1 MEIIIDL
8 NKIRCESDF
17 YTQLMSQEKEFG
29 IYFGKNLDALWD
41 YISLLG
47 GNKIIFINYDFLI
60 DELREFFFNIIDM
73 IYSFN
78 LKSIKSELTSE
89 YLISVSII

>member
-41 YISLLG
+41 YIGLLG
-47 GNKIIFINYDFLI
+47 GKKIIFINYNFLNNK
-60 DELREFFFNIIDM
+60 LRKFFNVIDM
-73 IYSFN
+73 IYSYN
-78 LKSIKSELTSE
+78 LEIIKNKLGSEH
-89 YLISVSII
+89 LISVSVK

>member
-8 NKIRCESDF
+8 NKIRCELDF

-41 YISLLG
+41 YIGLLG
-47 GNKIIFINYDFLI
+47 GKKINFINYNFLNN
-60 DELREFFFNIIDM
+60 ELRKFFFNVIDII
-73 IYSFN
+73 Y
-78 LKSIKSELTSE
+78 
-89 YLISVSII
+89 